1 MTQVYVSRGS
11 TYCSIQYQY
20 ILLTVNACTVR
31 KPCGKGVDVTRLIFL
46 INLLVLMTPVNSEIY
61 KWVDEHG
68 KTQFGDKKPPA
79 KPVEE
84 VSLKINTFT
93 GISDDDV
100 TSGNMPQ
107 VVIYTTP
114 SCRYCLKAKQYFRR
128 QHIAYTEYDIST
140 DVNARK
146 RFQEMG
152 GRGVPVIL
160 VGERRMNGFSVAG
173 FKSLFP

>member
-1 MTQVYVSRGS
+1 M
-11 TYCSIQYQY
+11 I
-20 ILLTVNACTVR
+20 
-31 KPCGKGVDVTRLIFL
+31 RLIVL
-46 INLLVLMTPVNSEIY
+46 INLLVLMTPVHSEIY
-61 KWVDEHG
+61 IWVDEHG
-68 KTQFGDKKPPA
+68 MTQFGDKKPHA

-93 GISDDDV
+93 SVSHDEV
-100 TSGNMPQ
+100 TFDSGPQ

-114 SCRYCLKAKQYFRR
+114 GCTYCLKAKQYFRQ
-128 QHIAYTEYDIST
+128 QHIAYTEYDITT

-160 VGERRMNGFSVAG
+160 VGKRRMNGFSVAG
-173 FKSLFP
+173 FKSLLP